1 MGQFKP
7 MVKMKTT
14 EPSVELKLKKGGSVA
29 MAKGGCAP
37 MRKGGM
43 METAMH
49 ERNERDEIRRV
60 EKELKSHEGKAASK
74 AHKGLKKGGMMTGG
88 GMHMMPNGKM
98 MKGSAMKKGGKACAT
113 GGVVNGQTGYKM
125 GGSIPKSGIIKSEK
139 GRSTISSGANPKQ
152 FKGPTGVVKSSKAM
166 PAGFKTGGKTVKG
179 CR

>member
-74 AHKGLKKGGMMTGG
+74 AHKGLKKGGM
-88 GMHMMPNGKM
+88 
-98 MKGSAMKKGGKACAT
+98 AYAT

-125 GGSIPKSGIIKSEK
+125 GGSIPKNGIIKSEK
-139 GRSTISSGANPKQ
+139 GRSTMADGANPKQ
-152 FKGPTGVVKSSKAM
+152 FKGPTGVVKKGA
-166 PAGFKTGGKTVKG
+166 PAGFKTGGKSVKG
-179 CR
+179 CK

>member
-60 EKELKSHEGKAASK
+60 EKELKGHEGKAASK
-74 AHKGLKKGGMMTGG
+74 AHKGLKKGGM
-88 GMHMMPNGKM
+88 
-98 MKGSAMKKGGKACAT
+98 AYAT

-125 GGSIPKSGIIKSEK
+125 GGSIPKNGIIKSEK
-139 GRSTISSGANPKQ
+139 GRSTMADGANPKQ
-152 FKGPTGVVKSSKAM
+152 FKGPTGMVKKGA
-166 PAGFKTGGKTVKG
+166 PAGFKTGGKSVKG
-179 CR
+179 CK

>member
-74 AHKGLKKGGMMTGG
+74 AHKGLKKGGM
-88 GMHMMPNGKM
+88 
-98 MKGSAMKKGGKACAT
+98 AYAT

-125 GGSIPKSGIIKSEK
+125 GGSIPKNGIIKSEK
-139 GRSTISSGANPKQ
+139 GRSTMADGANPKQ
-152 FKGPTGVVKSSKAM
+152 LKGPTGVVKKGA
-166 PAGFKTGGKTVKG
+166 PAGFKTGGKSVKG
-179 CR
+179 CK

>member
-43 METAMH
+43 AEGGKSDMAQDKAM
-49 ERNERDEIRRV
+49 I
-60 EKELKSHEGKAASK
+60 KKAMK
-74 AHKGLKKGGMMTGG
+74 QHDMQEHKGGKGTSLKLRKGGM
-88 GMHMMPNGKM
+88 
-98 MKGSAMKKGGKACAT
+98 SCAT

-139 GRSTISSGANPKQ
+139 GRSTMADGANPKQ
-152 FKGPTGVVKSSKAM
+152 FKGPTGVVKKGA
-166 PAGFKTGGKTVKG
+166 PAGFKTGGKSVKG
-179 CR
+179 CK

>member
-37 MRKGGM
+37 MRKGGMAAMAKGGM

-74 AHKGLKKGGMMTGG
+74 AHKGLKKGGR
-88 GMHMMPNGKM
+88 
-98 MKGSAMKKGGKACAT
+98 ACAT

-125 GGSIPKSGIIKSEK
+125 GGSIPKNGIIKSEK
-139 GRSTISSGANPKQ
+139 GRSTMSDGAHPKQ
-152 FKGPTGVVKSSKAM
+152 LKGPTGVVKKGA
-166 PAGFKTGGKTVKG
+166 PAGFKTGGKSVKG
-179 CR
+179 CK

>member
-74 AHKGLKKGGMMTGG
+74 AHKGLKKGGR
-88 GMHMMPNGKM
+88 
-98 MKGSAMKKGGKACAT
+98 ACAT

-139 GRSTISSGANPKQ
+139 GRSTMSDGAHPKQ
-152 FKGPTGVVKSSKAM
+152 LKGPTGVVKKGM
-166 PAGFKTGGKTVKG
+166 PAGFKTGGRTVKG
-179 CR
+179 CK

>member
-43 METAMH
+43 AEGGNSDMAQDKAM
-49 ERNERDEIRRV
+49 I
-60 EKELKSHEGKAASK
+60 KKAMK
-74 AHKGLKKGGMMTGG
+74 QHDMQEHKGGKGTSLKLR
-88 GMHMMPNGKM
+88 
-98 MKGSAMKKGGKACAT
+98 KGGKAYAT

-125 GGSIPKSGIIKSEK
+125 GGAIPKSGIIKSEK
-139 GRSTISSGANPKQ
+139 GRSTMADGANPMQ
-152 FKGPTGVVKSSKAM
+152 LKGPTGVVKKGV
-166 PAGFKTGGKTVKG
+166 PAGFKTGGRTVKG
-179 CR
+179 CK

>member
-37 MRKGGM
+37 MRKGGMAAMAKGGM

-74 AHKGLKKGGMMTGG
+74 AHKGLKKGGR
-88 GMHMMPNGKM
+88 
-98 MKGSAMKKGGKACAT
+98 ACAT

-139 GRSTISSGANPKQ
+139 GRSTMADGANPKQ
-152 FKGPTGVVKSSKAM
+152 FKGPTGVVKKGM

-179 CR
+179 CK

>member
-37 MRKGGM
+37 MRKGGI

-74 AHKGLKKGGMMTGG
+74 AHKGLKKGGR
-88 GMHMMPNGKM
+88 
-98 MKGSAMKKGGKACAT
+98 ACAT

-139 GRSTISSGANPKQ
+139 GRSTMSDGANPKQ

>member
-74 AHKGLKKGGMMTGG
+74 AHKGLKSGGR
-88 GMHMMPNGKM
+88 
-98 MKGSAMKKGGKACAT
+98 AYAT

-139 GRSTISSGANPKQ
+139 GRSTMSDGANPKQ
-152 FKGPTGVVKSSKAM
+152 LKGPTGVVKKGA
-166 PAGFKTGGKTVKG
+166 PAGFKTGGRTVKG
-179 CR
+179 CK

>member
-43 METAMH
+43 AEDKMH
-49 ERNERDEIRRV
+49 ERNERQEIMRV

-74 AHKGLKKGGMMTGG
+74 AHKGLKKGGM
-88 GMHMMPNGKM
+88 
-98 MKGSAMKKGGKACAT
+98 ACAT

-139 GRSTISSGANPKQ
+139 GRSTMSSGANPKQ
-152 FKGPTGVVKSSKAM
+152 LKGPTGMVKKGA
-166 PAGFKTGGKTVKG
+166 PAGFKTGGKAVKG
-179 CR
+179 CK

>member
-74 AHKGLKKGGMMTGG
+74 AHKGLKKGGM
-88 GMHMMPNGKM
+88 
-98 MKGSAMKKGGKACAT
+98 AYAT

-125 GGSIPKSGIIKSEK
+125 GGSIPKNGIIKSEK
-139 GRSTISSGANPKQ
+139 GRSTMADGANPKQ
-152 FKGPTGVVKSSKAM
+152 FKGPTGMIKKGA
-166 PAGFKTGGKTVKG
+166 PAGFKTGGKSVKG
-179 CR
+179 CK

>member
-1 MGQFKP
+1 
-7 MVKMKTT
+7 MKTT

-74 AHKGLKKGGMMTGG
+74 AHKGLKKGGM
-88 GMHMMPNGKM
+88 
-98 MKGSAMKKGGKACAT
+98 AYAT

-125 GGSIPKSGIIKSEK
+125 GGSIPKNGIIKSEK
-139 GRSTISSGANPKQ
+139 GRSTMADGANPKQ
-152 FKGPTGVVKSSKAM
+152 FKGPTGMIKKGA
-166 PAGFKTGGKTVKG
+166 PAGFKTGGKSVKG
-179 CR
+179 CK

>member
-37 MRKGGM
+37 MRKGGI

-74 AHKGLKKGGMMTGG
+74 AHKGLKKGGR
-88 GMHMMPNGKM
+88 
-98 MKGSAMKKGGKACAT
+98 ACAT

-139 GRSTISSGANPKQ
+139 GRSTMSDGANPKQ
-152 FKGPTGVVKSSKAM
+152 LKGPTGIVKKGM

-179 CR
+179 CK

>member
-74 AHKGLKKGGMMTGG
+74 AHKGLKKGGM
-88 GMHMMPNGKM
+88 
-98 MKGSAMKKGGKACAT
+98 AYAT

-125 GGSIPKSGIIKSEK
+125 GGSIPKNGIIKSEK
-139 GRSTISSGANPKQ
+139 GRSTMADGSNPKQ
-152 FKGPTGVVKSSKAM
+152 FKGPTGVVKKGA
-166 PAGFKTGGKTVKG
+166 PAGFKTGGKSVKG
-179 CR
+179 CK

>member
-74 AHKGLKKGGMMTGG
+74 AHKGLKKGGM
-88 GMHMMPNGKM
+88 
-98 MKGSAMKKGGKACAT
+98 AYAT

-125 GGSIPKSGIIKSEK
+125 GGSIPKNGIIKSEK
-139 GRSTISSGANPKQ
+139 GRSTMADGANPKQ
-152 FKGPTGVVKSSKAM
+152 FKGPTGMVKKGA
-166 PAGFKTGGKTVKG
+166 PAGFKTGGKSVKG
-179 CR
+179 CK